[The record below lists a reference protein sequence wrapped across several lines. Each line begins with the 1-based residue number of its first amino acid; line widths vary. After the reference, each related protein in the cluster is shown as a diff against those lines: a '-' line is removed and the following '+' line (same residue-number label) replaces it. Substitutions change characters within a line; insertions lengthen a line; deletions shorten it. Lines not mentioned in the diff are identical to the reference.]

1 MDMSESN
8 LLTESRSRNRQ
19 RPIVPVNP
27 PPNALRDLRRLSR
40 ELDQPFTDTV
50 TMVLMLGLE
59 RIRVN
64 WGHLRSEVAR

>member
-1 MDMSESN
+1 
-8 LLTESRSRNRQ
+8 
-19 RPIVPVNP
+19 VNP